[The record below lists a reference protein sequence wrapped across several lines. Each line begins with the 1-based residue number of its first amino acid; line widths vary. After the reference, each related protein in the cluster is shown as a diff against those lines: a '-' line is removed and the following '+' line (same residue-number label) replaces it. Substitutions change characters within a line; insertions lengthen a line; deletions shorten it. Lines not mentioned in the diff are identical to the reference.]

1 MRDGLVALELRGAL
15 RGRLPVGGAAAFAAA
30 AAAATLL
37 GLSVFRTV
45 GLSQVTPA
53 AIGLLN
59 VALLVPTA
67 LSLVAAAVSLQ
78 SGREGGALS
87 MLRAAG
93 VGAGRVVLSQV
104 VAASVT
110 ALVALLAGLAV
121 AALLAAGSLRASDL
135 PAFLAILGAG
145 ALAVVA
151 CAALG
156 TVMGALFEGRAQA
169 AVAALVVWLV
179 LALGVDLV
187 ALAVVPAL
195 GGGAAVLL
203 AIVALDPLDA
213 ARSLGLV
220 GLGGDGQILGP
231 SGALLRDAL
240 GAPRAIALLA
250 CLLLL
255 WAALAASVAAAILR
269 RAELR

>member
-15 RGRLPVGGAAAFAAA
+15 RGRLPVGGAVAFAAA
-30 AAAATLL
+30 AAAVTLL
-37 GLSVFRTV
+37 GLSVFRMV

-59 VALLVPTA
+59 VALLLPTA
-67 LSLVAAAVSLQ
+67 LALVAAAVSLQ
-78 SGREGGALS
+78 SGRDGGALS
-87 MLRAAG
+87 MLRVAG
-93 VGAGRVVLSQV
+93 IGAGRIVVSQI
-104 VAASVT
+104 VASSAS

-135 PAFLAILGAG
+135 PAFLAIFAAP
-145 ALAVVA
+145 ALAIVA
-151 CAALG
+151 SAALG
-156 TVMGALFEGRAQA
+156 AVVGALVEGRAQA
-169 AVAALVVWLV
+169 AVTALVVWLA

-187 ALAVVPAL
+187 ALALVPLL

-203 AIVALDPLDA
+203 AIVALDPFDA
-213 ARSLGLV
+213 ARTLGLIAF
-220 GLGGDGQILGP
+220 GGDGQILGP
-231 SGALLRDAL
+231 SAALLRDAL
-240 GAPRAIALLA
+240 GAPRAMALLA

-255 WAALAASVAAAILR
+255 WTALAASAAALFLR